1 MNVETLRLNITDYEA
16 LQVKRDANSKGAI
29 VDIFRY
35 SKDLIEIKIY
45 YPNKVI
51 DVTSKRLQ

>member
-1 MNVETLRLNITDYEA
+1 MNVETLRLNITDYDA